1 MPDNAEHVRQ
11 YRARQR
17 KKGLRLVQLWL
28 PVTAT
33 PKFRRQVAHDIAAA
47 AVTKLHPVDH
57 EMVEAFERTHPEDTE
72 WR

>member
-28 PVTAT
+28 PVTASRA
-33 PKFRRQVAHDIAAA
+33 FARQVARDIAATA
-47 AVTKLHPVDH
+47 ELAPADA
-57 EMVEAFERTHPEDTE
+57 EMLDTFERTPVDDTE